1 MTSTEIQMYIATA
14 VFVVSYGF
22 IISERFGKTTVALVG
37 AGVMIILPAID
48 APDVFYSQET
58 GIDWDV
64 IFLMLGMMVIVSILR
79 HTGVFEFG
87 AIWAAKRA
95 RGSPM
100 RIMIMLTLVMA
111 LASALLPNVVSVL
124 LIAPVTLLVC
134 DRLEINPIPMLIAEV
149 FASNIGGTATLVGD
163 PPNIIIGARKGLS
176 FNAFLF
182 NMAPIVVIILL
193 VFVAVM
199 PLMFRGFST
208 VSRERVADV
217 MTLDER
223 EVLNDRRLL
232 VKCGAV
238 MGIVFIGFIVS
249 PTIHIQ
255 PSLIALLGAGAL
267 ILASKME
274 KSDYLDSVEW
284 DTLLFIVGLFVM
296 VGALLKT
303 GAITPSRRVG
313 GERHRRQHAVHHDD
327 GPRRVDGGVRAD
339 RQRPLRGDDDAD
351 RHPLERRHAASG
363 PPQRVVVVVGARWR
377 LGRQSHRR
385 RIQRQH
391 RDDRNRA
398 TLRAHHLVLGL
409 HPQRHRD
416 HHDVGRAVCALSV
429 VAILRTGLGVEGLW
443 CNTYRVRVIGLQLP
457 ALSEIRCHRPGFAQL
472 HRGCG

>member
-14 VFVVSYGF
+14 VFIVSYGF
-22 IISERFGKTTVALVG
+22 IISEKFNKTTVALLG
-37 AGVMIILPAID
+37 AGSMVILPAID

-64 IFLMLGMMVIVSILR
+64 IFLMLGMMIIVSILR

-95 RGSPM
+95 GGSPM

-176 FNAFLF
+176 FNAFLL
-182 NMAPIVVIILL
+182 NMAPIVVIILV

-199 PLMFRGFST
+199 PLMFRGFTT
-208 VSRERVADV
+208 VSPERIADV

-223 EVLNDRRLL
+223 EVLNDRGLL
-232 VKCGAV
+232 IKCGVV
-238 MGIVFIGFIVS
+238 MGVVFVGFIVS

-255 PSLIALLGAGAL
+255 PSLVALLGAGAL
-267 ILASKME
+267 ILVSKME

-303 GAITPSRRVG
+303 GAIQHL
-313 GERHRRQHAVHHDD
+313 GEW
-327 GPRRVDGGVRAD
+327 
-339 RQRPLRGDDDAD
+339 
-351 RHPLERRHAASG
+351 AASATG
-363 PPQRVVVVVGARWR
+363 GSMLFTTMMILGVSTVASGLIDNVPYVATMTPIVTHLSASMPHQEHHNVLWWALALGGDLGGNLTAVGSSANIVMI
-377 LGRQSHRR
+377 G
-385 RIQRQH
+385 I
-391 RDDRNRA
+391 A
-398 TLRAHHLVLGL
+398 LRSGHTISFWDFTRKGIVITTISAVL
-409 HPQRHRD
+409 
-416 HHDVGRAVCALSV
+416 CALYLW
-429 VAILRTGLGVEGLW
+429 LRYFVL
-443 CNTYRVRVIGLQLP
+443 
-457 ALSEIRCHRPGFAQL
+457 A
-472 HRGCG
+472 

>member
-1 MTSTEIQMYIATA
+1 MNATEIQMYIATA
-14 VFVVSYGF
+14 VFILSYGF

-37 AGVMIILPAID
+37 AGLMIILPAID

-64 IFLMLGMMVIVSILR
+64 IFLMLGMMIIVSILR

-95 RGSPM
+95 NGKPL

-176 FNAFLF
+176 FNAFLL
-182 NMAPIVVIILL
+182 NMAPIVIIIML

-208 VSRERVADV
+208 VSPERVADV
-217 MTLDER
+217 MSLDER
-223 EVLNDRRLL
+223 EVLNDRGLL

-238 MGIVFIGFIVS
+238 MGVVFVGFIVS

-255 PSLIALLGAGAL
+255 PSLVALLGAGAL
-267 ILASKME
+267 ILVSKME

-303 GAITPSRRVG
+303 GAIQHLGEWAANATG
-313 GERHRRQHAVHHDD
+313 GSMLFTTMMVL
-327 GPRRVDGGVRAD
+327 GVSTV
-339 RQRPLRGDDDAD
+339 
-351 RHPLERRHAASG
+351 ASG
-363 PPQRVVVVVGARWR
+363 LIDNVPYVATMTPIVTHLSAAMPHQEHHNVLWWALALGGDLGGNLTAVGSSANIVMI
-377 LGRQSHRR
+377 G
-385 RIQRQH
+385 I
-391 RDDRNRA
+391 A
-398 TLRAHHLVLGL
+398 LRSGHTISFWDFTRKGIVITTISAVL
-409 HPQRHRD
+409 
-416 HHDVGRAVCALSV
+416 CALYLW
-429 VAILRTGLGVEGLW
+429 LR
-443 CNTYRVRVIGLQLP
+443 Y
-457 ALSEIRCHRPGFAQL
+457 FAFA
-472 HRGCG
+472 